1 MSVFILWVHLR
12 LALILL
18 ATVFLLRSR
27 LTEQAFIC
35 NLMVSQKEER
45 FMAVPGLALKK
56 LLIESGM
63 CHFHTNS
70 LTNTRTTPK
79 FKIAEEQGIP
89 KYLETVEYSLRLETL
104 PPACGIRTLSLS
116 SVTLDKLWSVSVHHA
131 LH

>member
-70 LTNTRTTPK
+70 LAKTRTTPK

-89 KYLETVEYSLRLETL
+89 KYLERQ
-104 PPACGIRTLSLS
+104 
-116 SVTLDKLWSVSVHHA
+116 
-131 LH
+131 